1 MAKAT
6 AKNVKL
12 SLNQREKL
20 IFLLPSITSSFDKQK
35 GEVISW
41 SSAGKMGFRGSKR
54 TLHTPK
60 WQQRIVVKVLKQ
72 DLKVKVYVKVQETD
86 VSLLSDLYT
95 MVELK

>member
-20 IFLLPSITSSFDKQK
+20 IFLLPSIHHHFFDKTK

-41 SSAGKMGFRGSKR
+41 SSAGKMGFRGSKKN
-54 TLHTPK
+54 TPYAA
-60 WQQRIVVKVLKQ
+60 QMAAEDCSKVAIEAGLK
-72 DLKVKVYVKVQETD
+72 KVKVYVKGPGNGVCHPIFT
-86 VSLLSDLYT
+86 
-95 MVELK
+95 

>member
-54 TLHTPK
+54 TLHTAQMAAEDCSK
-60 WQQRIVVKVLKQ
+60 SIEAGLKSEG
-72 DLKVKVYVKVQETD
+72 VC
-86 VSLLSDLYT
+86 
-95 MVELK
+95 